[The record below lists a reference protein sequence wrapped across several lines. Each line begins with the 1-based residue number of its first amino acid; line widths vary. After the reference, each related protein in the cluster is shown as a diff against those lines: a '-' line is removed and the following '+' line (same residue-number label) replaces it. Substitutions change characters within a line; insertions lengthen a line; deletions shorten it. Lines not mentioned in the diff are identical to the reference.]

1 MNTPN
6 ITTFTRMKNKL
17 RPQPTDKTT
26 FIYFCINKNSFV
38 LSYLYTICH
47 TIANYIFGEN
57 NNVLHPVNPLRFL
70 LGKIFCSAHV
80 LHYLCICCIYL
91 PSCYHSL

>member
-1 MNTPN
+1 MNTPD

-26 FIYFCINKNSFV
+26 YIYFCINKHSFV

-47 TIANYIFGEN
+47 TMANYIFEEN
-57 NNVLHPVNPLRFL
+57 NNVLHPVNPLRFF
-70 LGKIFCSAHV
+70 G
-80 LHYLCICCIYL
+80 
-91 PSCYHSL
+91 